1 MSITGIYKIINPN
14 NKIYVGK
21 SKNIFQRFSSY
32 LKLQH
37 CKQQIKLYNSLKKYG
52 PENHTFEILE
62 ECDMS
67 IIDEREIYWISFL
80 KCVELGLNLTYG
92 GEGGKLSPESELKKR
107 INNSYPIYKFDMD
120 GNFIKKYDGASFAVE
135 ELGFGSPNNI
145 NDCARGKY
153 KSTYGYRWV
162 YENDIQDLNN
172 IILPP
177 IEYAPRGTK
186 WDEERRAKTK
196 KSREGETRNQEY
208 KDKIKQIK
216 QKPVYRTDISGNT
229 HKIFNSFSES
239 DGSKIIGSK
248 KLRNILNKNI
258 YYKGYIYHYDI

>member
-1 MSITGIYKIINPN
+1 MVGIYKITNPKG
-14 NKIYVGK
+14 KIYVGK
-21 SKNIFQRFSSY
+21 SKNIPQRFSSY

-37 CKQQIKLYNSLKKYG
+37 CKQQVKLYNSLRKYG
-52 PENHTFEILE
+52 SENHIFEILE
-62 ECDMS
+62 ECDIS
-67 IIDEREIYWISFL
+67 VIDEQEIYWISFF

-107 INNSYPIYKFDMD
+107 INNSHPIYQFDMD

-135 ELGFGSPNNI
+135 ELGLGSPNNI

-162 YENDIQDLNN
+162 YESDIQDLTNLN
-172 IILPP
+172 LPP
-177 IEYAPRGTK
+177 IEYAPRGIK
-186 WDEERRAKTK
+186 WDEDRRIKTK
-196 KSREGETRNQEY
+196 QSREGETRTQEY
-208 KDKIKQIK
+208 KDKIKQLK
-216 QKPVYRTDISGNT
+216 QKPVYRTDMLGNT
-229 HKIFNSFSES
+229 QLIFNSFSES

-258 YYKGYIYHYDI
+258 YYKGYTYHYNI